1 MGVYNTLDNSLK
13 LSGMGIAF
21 LLVLA
26 IIAIA
31 IYVIQALF
39 LNYYNKYLT
48 GKSTWLAWIPVANK
62 YLLGKLVYNDILG
75 WGLVALGIFKSFNDN
90 FSTLYNFILIG
101 CYVYALVNLINY
113 KSQDRKKTMPKM
125 SASTSDKKEIKKPK
139 GINSEMFTK
148 MPGIVDKINDKVD
161 TSKETEEYQSQPAM
175 RAPIS
180 TDTEHKGFDSKP
192 KINNSNNSS
201 SSSGSLQDFYRR

>member
-26 IIAIA
+26 LIVIV

-48 GKSTWLAWIPVANK
+48 GKSTWLAWVPIGNI
-62 YLLGKLVYNDILG
+62 YLLGKIVYNDILG
-75 WGLVALGIFKSFNDN
+75 WGLVAFGIFTSFNDN
-90 FSTLYNFILIG
+90 FSTIYNFILIG
-101 CYVYALVNLINY
+101 CYVYAVVNLINY
-113 KSQDRKKTMPKM
+113 KSQDRKGTMPKM
-125 SASTSDKKEIKKPK
+125 SASSNEKKEIKKPK
-139 GINSEMFTK
+139 GINSEILTK
-148 MPGIVDKINDKVD
+148 MPGFVDKKNDKEN
-161 TSKETEEYQSQPAM
+161 TLKETEEYQSQPAM

-180 TDTEHKGFDSKP
+180 TDTEHKGFDSKS
-192 KINNSNNSS
+192 KSNNNSNSS
-201 SSSGSLQDFYRR
+201 NSGSLQDFYRR